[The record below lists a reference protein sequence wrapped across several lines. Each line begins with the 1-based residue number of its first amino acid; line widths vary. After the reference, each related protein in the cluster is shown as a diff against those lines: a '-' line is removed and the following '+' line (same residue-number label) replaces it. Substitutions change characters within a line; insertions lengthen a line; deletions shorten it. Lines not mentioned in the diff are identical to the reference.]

1 MVPQMETT
9 PPATN
14 DTSLP
19 ESLQTIVHDV
29 RTTEE
34 LTPSALR
41 RIVSEANIDPDMLLP
56 WSTFD
61 HSPADS
67 YGRRLVYD
75 GGFFEMMVM
84 SWCPGDVSAIHDH
97 GHTQWGAVQIF
108 GPAEHAVFLV
118 QNGQISTLSRI
129 NVKPGQIVY
138 VGHDLVHQMGNRTED
153 VRFLSFHLYGSRQH
167 DHAITADARVFD
179 LNEGCIQ
186 RVDWGVF
193 HALPERD
200 IKQREQAPEPDFPTW
215 LRNTVEIIRRVRTAR
230 LHHCDESN
238 KDLGRLLADLFDK
251 ECSQRQRL
259 LDDLSEQLDERGHA
273 INGYFWKLLCREL
286 SEAAVLQNDV
296 LQTQPDEDSFSSYA
310 ELYDA
315 VIGRPYLAEFIAP
328 YLTFCR
334 QRYDLDFDNS
344 TLLSLGCGTGLMERY
359 IVTELGLK
367 RGNLLGID
375 ISEAMI
381 KVARR
386 RIDAEI
392 GDLLTLDPSVRL
404 WDLAFGG
411 LNVFQYL
418 HHSNFETAVRKMA
431 GVVKPGGY
439 FLGDFITSDHIR
451 WYPNLVYSEDHKIL
465 SFRTP
470 SLIEKDNYMFQSS
483 RIINVDFRDGM
494 RITDEGA
501 HERFLPPLT
510 RVRHAFE
517 TAFNGAVDVYDAV
530 SLEPIPRQA
539 DTCPSTRYLVCAR
552 N

>member
-1 MVPQMETT
+1 MVPQMDTM
-9 PPATN
+9 PPTKT
-14 DTSLP
+14 DSMLP
-19 ESLQTIVHDV
+19 ESLQTIVHAIQTSEV
-29 RTTEE
+29 
-34 LTPSALR
+34 LTPSGLR
-41 RIVSEANIDPDMLLP
+41 RIVREANIDAAELMP
-56 WSTFD
+56 WSMFD

-118 QNGQISTLSRI
+118 QNGEIRTLSRT

-138 VGHDLVHQMGNRTED
+138 VGHDLVHQMGNRTAD
-153 VRFLSFHLYGSRQH
+153 ARFLSFHLYGNHQR
-167 DHAITADARVFD
+167 DHAITADARLFD

-200 IKQREQAPEPDFPTW
+200 ITSREPGPKPDFLTW

-230 LHHCDESN
+230 LHHCDESD
-238 KDLGRLLADLFDK
+238 KDPDKLLADLFDK
-251 ECSQRQRL
+251 ERKQERRL
-259 LDDLSEQLDERGHA
+259 LDDLSEQIDERGHA

-286 SEAAVLQNDV
+286 SEAALLQNDV

-315 VIGRPYLAEFIAP
+315 VIGRPCLAEFIAP
-328 YLTFCR
+328 YLGFCR
-334 QRYDLDFDNS
+334 ERYDLDFANS
-344 TLLSLGCGTGLMERY
+344 TLLSLGCGTGLMEHH

-367 RGNLLGID
+367 RENLIGID

-381 KVARR
+381 TVARR
-386 RIDAEI
+386 RIEAEI
-392 GDLLTLDPSVRL
+392 GDLLTLDPSVRV

-418 HHSNFETAVRKMA
+418 RHSDFETAVRKVA

-451 WYPNLVYSEDHKIL
+451 WYPNLVYSEDHTIL

-470 SLIEKDNYMFQSS
+470 SLIEKDNYMYQSS
-483 RIINVDFRDGM
+483 RIINVDFRNGM

-517 TAFNGAVDVYDAV
+517 TAFNGTVDIYDAV
-530 SLEPIPRQA
+530 SLEPIPREA